1 MTARIGI
8 GRTVA
13 SAIALQA
20 TTAPISFAIVVVL
33 TIATGSISA
42 IVGWSSQQLFD
53 ELARGAAADGD
64 RATKFAIITALVGG
78 SAMALMQLAAY
89 LDLDARARIT
99 VAVERT
105 LMAKVMSFR
114 GLRRFEDPAFLSRL
128 RLAEEAAHEGPQEL
142 TSLAMSLVRAA
153 VMLIS
158 LTAVVWA
165 IAPEIAALLGVV
177 GAVGLVTQLVRNRW
191 IEAMSRANV
200 STQRWREFYRV
211 LHVDARAAQEVR
223 LFGLGKLFL
232 GRLARM
238 SAKACGVEL
247 EVSRRGMM
255 IQLVLSLATAVVTAV
270 ATVVIVSRVVGGTL
284 SIGDVSLFLAAVAGI
299 GTAFAGIVQRI
310 HMAGRNALTFRSYL
324 EIVALPDDLRGRLA
338 APPLVRGI
346 AIEDA
351 WFRYTPDGPW
361 VLAGLDLVIP
371 AGTSTGIV
379 GLNGAGKT
387 TLVKLLCGFYEV
399 ERGRITWDGIDIRD
413 LDPDSLHARMS
424 ATFQDFMT
432 YDLSAAENIGFGDIA
447 RLDDRDAIRNAAE
460 LAEIDRPLAAIGYDT
475 ILSRTLGDSGDDDD
489 ETAGRSLSMGQW
501 QRVAL
506 ARSLLRDDA
515 DLFIL
520 DEPSS
525 GLDAEAE
532 HRIHHM
538 LDRRGHGRTRLLISH
553 RLSSLRSADQIAVL
567 ASGRIAE
574 LGTHDELVA
583 RDGAYARL
591 FALQA
596 SGYREA
602 A

>member
-1 MTARIGI
+1 MTPRIGI
-8 GRTVA
+8 ARTVTA
-13 SAIALQA
+13 AIALQA
-20 TTAPISFAIVVVL
+20 KTAPVSFAIVVAL

-64 RATKFAIITALVGG
+64 RATKFAVITALVGG
-78 SAMALMQLAAY
+78 SAMALLQLAAY

-142 TSLAMSLVRAA
+142 TSLAMALFRAA
-153 VMLIS
+153 VMVIS

-165 IAPEIAALLGVV
+165 IAPEIAGLLGVV

-191 IEAMSRANV
+191 IAAMSRANV
-200 STQRWREFYRV
+200 STQRWREFYRA

-238 SAKACGVEL
+238 SAKACGIEL
-247 EVSRRGMM
+247 EVSRRGMA
-255 IQLVLSLATAVVTAV
+255 IQVVLSLATTVVTAV
-270 ATVVIVSRVVGGTL
+270 ATVVIVARVAGGSL
-284 SIGDVSLFLAAVAGI
+284 SVGDVSLFLAAVAGI
-299 GTAFAGIVQRI
+299 GTAFAGVVQRI
-310 HMAGRNALTFRSYL
+310 HMAGRNAVTFRSYL
-324 EIVALPDDLRGRLA
+324 EIVALPVDQRGRLH

-361 VLAGLDLVIP
+361 VLAGLDLWIP

-387 TLVKLLCGFYEV
+387 TLVKLLCGFYELD
-399 ERGRITWDGIDIRD
+399 RGHISWDGIDIRD

-432 YDLSAAENIGFGDIA
+432 YDVSAAENIGFGDIA
-447 RLDDRDAIRNAAE
+447 RLDDRDAIRSAAA
-460 LAEIDRPLAAIGYDT
+460 LAE
-475 ILSRTLGDSGDDDD
+475 
-489 ETAGRSLSMGQW
+489 
-501 QRVAL
+501 V
-506 ARSLLRDDA
+506 
-515 DLFIL
+515 
-520 DEPSS
+520 
-525 GLDAEAE
+525 
-532 HRIHHM
+532 
-538 LDRRGHGRTRLLISH
+538 
-553 RLSSLRSADQIAVL
+553 
-567 ASGRIAE
+567 
-574 LGTHDELVA
+574 
-583 RDGAYARL
+583 
-591 FALQA
+591 
-596 SGYREA
+596 
-602 A
+602 